1 MSNALFFITRKTRSL
16 VVAGKPLAVAAI
28 EGRLRSAIQS
38 QVRLLQV
45 SLFAA
50 GGNECS
56 SGSRTVSPRHEVKPK
71 ESRLRPAQSMKA
83 LQELVDRRKIELKGP
98 NTATNVQRNQRRAV
112 RQIVIQSINRLT
124 LRHHMEMESK
134 QHTYSL
140 SPMHRGYCISN
151 RQLKVLLNL
160 YRGFCQVSQGCLSV
174 LSKVWFKASSS
185 FLRPFFLQWIWSGS
199 SPRGP
204 QRPHA

>member
-28 EGRLRSAIQS
+28 EGRLRCAIQS
-38 QVRLLQV
+38 QGRLLLV

-124 LRHHMEMESK
+124 LRHHPEMESK

-151 RQLKVLLNL
+151 RQLKVFLNL
-160 YRGFCQVSQGCLSV
+160 LPGFPTGFC
-174 LSKVWFKASSS
+174 KVAYLFFRKFGLKLRQAS
-185 FLRPFFLQWIWSGS
+185 
-199 SPRGP
+199 
-204 QRPHA
+204 